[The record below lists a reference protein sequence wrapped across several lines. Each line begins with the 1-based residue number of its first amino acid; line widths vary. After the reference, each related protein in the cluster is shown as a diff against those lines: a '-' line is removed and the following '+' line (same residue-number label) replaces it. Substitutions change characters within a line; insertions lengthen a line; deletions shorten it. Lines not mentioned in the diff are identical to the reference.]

1 MSDMHAL
8 TTVKARVRARETWEL
23 LVMAGA
29 FQHVVY
35 EEKPPAD
42 KVQRIQAMRE
52 EVVAELDRRGISV
65 VLDPGLV
72 AVTKHAEPVLWEA
85 GSWQA

>member
-1 MSDMHAL
+1 MSDRNAL
-8 TTVKARVRARETWEL
+8 TTVRARVRARETWEL

-35 EEKPPAD
+35 EGKPAAD
-42 KVQRIQAMRE
+42 KVQRIQVMRE

-72 AVTKHAEPVLWEA
+72 AVTKRAEPVRWEA
-85 GSWQA
+85 GPWQA